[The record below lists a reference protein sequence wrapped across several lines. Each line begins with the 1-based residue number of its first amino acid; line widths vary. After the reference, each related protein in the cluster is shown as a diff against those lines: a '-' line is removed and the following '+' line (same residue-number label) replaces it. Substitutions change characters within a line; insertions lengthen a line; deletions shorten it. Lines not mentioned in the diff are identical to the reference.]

1 MRNKSSFHF
10 TSPTAGFL
18 GELGPEVE
26 RVDVVR
32 DSSLESDDSYS
43 CGGDWQLCGIGGIVW
58 QMKETLIRLH
68 SWNPHVWREHTR
80 IHSCTNLKSDVFFFR

>member
-1 MRNKSSFHF
+1 MRDKSSFHF

-43 CGGDWQLCGIGGIVW
+43 CGGDWQLCGIGGIV
-58 QMKETLIRLH
+58 
-68 SWNPHVWREHTR
+68 
-80 IHSCTNLKSDVFFFR
+80 